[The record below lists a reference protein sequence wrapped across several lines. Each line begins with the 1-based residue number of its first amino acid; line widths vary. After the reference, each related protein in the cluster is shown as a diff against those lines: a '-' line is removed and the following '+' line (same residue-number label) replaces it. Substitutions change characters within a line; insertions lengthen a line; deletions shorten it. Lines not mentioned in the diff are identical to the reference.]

1 MITRPNIAILVGS
14 QGRGSNM
21 INIIRASKNGGIPAN
36 VGLVISPKADT
47 PAIFAAQ
54 AENIPTLTLPYKSE
68 NYANKLLTELQNAN
82 ISLICLAGYMTL
94 LPREILEAFPR
105 AVLNIHPALLP
116 KFGGKG
122 MFGVHVHNAVLRAQE
137 TESGCTVHYVTEHYD
152 EGAPITQISVPV
164 LPNDTPETLGA
175 RVNLA
180 EMEAYPKAICKVL
193 SS

>member
-47 PAIFAAQ
+47 PAILAAQ

-68 NYANKLLTELQNAN
+68 NYADNLLTELQNAN

-122 MFGVHVHNAVLRAQE
+122 MFGMHVHNAVLQAQE

-180 EMEAYPKAICKVL
+180 EMEAYPQAICKVL

>member
-47 PAIFAAQ
+47 PAILAAQ
-54 AENIPTLTLPYKSE
+54 AENIPTLTLPYKTE

-122 MFGVHVHNAVLRAQE
+122 MFGMHVHNAVLQAQE

-180 EMEAYPKAICKVL
+180 EMEAYPQAISKVL

>member
-1 MITRPNIAILVGS
+1 
-14 QGRGSNM
+14 
-21 INIIRASKNGGIPAN
+21 
-36 VGLVISPKADT
+36 
-47 PAIFAAQ
+47 
-54 AENIPTLTLPYKSE
+54 
-68 NYANKLLTELQNAN
+68 
-82 ISLICLAGYMTL
+82 
-94 LPREILEAFPR
+94 
-105 AVLNIHPALLP
+105 
-116 KFGGKG
+116 